1 MEKQDLTMYG
11 DGELSLLVMNDEPLY
26 KVFMRSVEL
35 ERFNFILDHVNDL
48 FTFTQ
53 DQEDDLRET
62 WDDEVE
68 EEKKSLSLSSQTKA
82 SQNKSQR
89 KEE

>member
-1 MEKQDLTMYG
+1 MKKQDLTMYG
-11 DGELSLLVMNDEPLY
+11 DGELSLLVLNDEPLY

-35 ERFNFILDHVNDL
+35 ERFNFILDHVDDL

-62 WDDEVE
+62 WSAEVLEQNE
-68 EEKKSLSLSSQTKA
+68 EESRSSLQSEA
-82 SQNKSQR
+82 SQNKTN
-89 KEE
+89 E